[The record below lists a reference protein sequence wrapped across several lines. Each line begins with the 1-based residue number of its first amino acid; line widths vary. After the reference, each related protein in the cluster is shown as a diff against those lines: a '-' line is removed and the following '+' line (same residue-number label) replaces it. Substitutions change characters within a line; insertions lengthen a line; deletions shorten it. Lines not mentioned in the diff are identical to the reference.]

1 MRKITKI
8 SEKLRKETENKLAIF
23 ALLDYQFEDSK
34 TAYVFADG
42 HLAEIIFE

>member
-23 ALLDYQFEDSK
+23 ALLDYKYDDCK
-34 TAYVFADG
+34 IAYEFSGG
-42 HLAEIIFE
+42 HLSAIIFE